1 MRHLIRV
8 IFATVLLLSGTVFLS
23 AQTNSGPDYDAW
35 RVIATRAEA
44 SVEAGRASDIALE
57 ELRAQLVEWRETLGS
72 AQATNATAIRIIE
85 NQLAA
90 LGPVPEGEIELADIS
105 RQRQALTDRLAELQ
119 VPVKTAEI
127 AYTEADG
134 LIRGIDGIIRN
145 RQTEELLELG
155 PTPIN
160 PIIWPTGLEALQNSL
175 ASVGFEV
182 GTAWSNPIQN
192 AEFRKNLPEVL
203 LLLTVAMLLLLRGR
217 RWFEYLATVIQR
229 RSATLWRW
237 LAASAVS
244 LGQIIVPYIG
254 LVALIEAAL
263 ATELA
268 GLRGERILLVL
279 PDAGFAI
286 LVSVWL
292 ASRVFPKLDQV
303 EPFIKLPFEER
314 REARVYAGL
323 LGLILAIDL
332 ILTELARYDTWSDE
346 AQAVVYFP
354 LFAVTALVFWRLAVL
369 LSHHNRNS
377 SEVGYGDRLV
387 TIWGRLIMAVALI
400 GLSLAAIGY
409 FSAAQRLFFPAIST
423 MQILAAILVLQRI
436 FSAIYAVAIGGEE
449 NANDSLVPVFLGIL
463 LVIASLPIL
472 ALIWGARASD
482 LTELWAQFS
491 KGVSIGDTRI
501 SPTDFFMFVLVFVA
515 GLTVTRLLQGTMKN
529 TILPKTK
536 IDIGGQNAL
545 VSGLGY
551 VGIFLA
557 ALIAITTAGID
568 LSSIALVAGALSVGI
583 GFGLQNVVSNFVS
596 GIILLIER
604 PISEGDWIEVGGNMG
619 YVRGISVRSTRIET
633 FDRTDVIVPNSDL
646 VSGTVTNFTRGNTI
660 GRVIAPVGVAYGTD
674 PRRIEAILLEIA
686 KAHPMVLDNPAPS
699 IVFQGFGASS
709 LDFEI
714 RAIIRDVNWS
724 LTVRS
729 ELNYEIAKR
738 FMDEGIE
745 IPFAQTDIW
754 LRNAEAL
761 RAPHT
766 SEESSE

>member
-1 MRHLIRV
+1 MRHLIRAF
-8 IFATVLLLSGTVFLS
+8 FATVLLLSGTVFLL
-23 AQTNSGPDYDAW
+23 AQTGDGPDYDAW
-35 RVIATRAEA
+35 RVIANRAEA
-44 SVEAGRASDIALE
+44 SVEAGRASDLALE
-57 ELRAQLVEWRETLGS
+57 ELRSELVGWRETLAD
-72 AQATNATAIRIIE
+72 AQATNANAIQIIE
-85 NQLAA
+85 SQLAA
-90 LGPVPEGEIELADIS
+90 LGAVPEGEIEPVDIS
-105 RQRQALTDRLAELQ
+105 QQRQSLTERLAQLK

-127 AYTEADG
+127 AYTEANG

-160 PIIWPTGLEALQNSL
+160 PIIWPAGLEALQKSL
-175 ASVGFEV
+175 ASVGFEIN
-182 GTAWSNPIQN
+182 TAWANPIQN

-203 LLLTVAMLLLLRGR
+203 LLLTLAMLLLLRGR
-217 RWFEYLATVIQR
+217 RWVEYLVLGIQK

-237 LAASAVS
+237 LAASALS
-244 LGQIIVPYIG
+244 LGQVIVPFIG
-254 LVALIEAAL
+254 LLALIEAAY

-268 GLRGERILLVL
+268 GLRGERILSVMAE
-279 PDAGFAI
+279 AGFAI
-286 LVSVWL
+286 LASVWL
-292 ASRVFPKLDQV
+292 GSRVFPKIDRV
-303 EPFIKLPFEER
+303 EPFIKLRPEER

-323 LGLILAIDL
+323 LGLIFAIDL
-332 ILTELARYDTWSDE
+332 IIAELARYDTWSAE

-354 LFAVTALVFWRLAVL
+354 VFAVTALVFWRLAIL
-369 LSHHNRNS
+369 LSHHNNS
-377 SEVGYGDRLV
+377 TAEIGYGDRLV
-387 TIWGRLIMAVALI
+387 TILGRLIMAVALI
-400 GLSLAAIGY
+400 GLALAAVGY
-409 FSAAQRLFFPAIST
+409 FSAAHRLFLPTIST
-423 MQILAAILVLQRI
+423 MQILAVVLVLQRI
-436 FSAIYAVAIGGEE
+436 LSAIYAVATGGEE
-449 NANDSLVPVFLGIL
+449 DAKDSLVPVLLGIL
-463 LVIASLPIL
+463 LVIASLPFL

-482 LTELWAQFS
+482 LTELWAQFA
-491 KGVSIGDTRI
+491 KGLTIGDTRI
-501 SPTDFFMFVLVFVA
+501 SPTDFFMFVLVFFA

-619 YVRGISVRSTRIET
+619 YVRDISVRSTRIET

-674 PRRIEAILLEIA
+674 PRWIEAILLEIA

-699 IVFQGFGASS
+699 VVFQGFGASS

-761 RAPHT
+761 RAPNST
-766 SEESSE
+766 EESSE